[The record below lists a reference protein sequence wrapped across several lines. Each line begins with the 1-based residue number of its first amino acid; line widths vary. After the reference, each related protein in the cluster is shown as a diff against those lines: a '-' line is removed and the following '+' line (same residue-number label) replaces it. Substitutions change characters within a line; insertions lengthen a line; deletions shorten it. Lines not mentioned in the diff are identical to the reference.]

1 MVREKSTNRIDFID
15 LMRALAVLMMV
26 QGHTIDTFLADSFR
40 SFDSPLFSAWWT
52 VRGLTAP
59 IFLFTAGTVFTYLLR
74 RRNLPFSAN
83 PRIGKGIK
91 RFFLLIITAYLMRY
105 PSSRLFNF
113 EGVTPEQWKTFYAV
127 DVLHLIAF
135 GILFVMVL
143 AFIAEKLRV
152 KDSYLFGAAALIS
165 FALYQPF
172 SQINWISFLPLP
184 LAGYF
189 YNGTGSFF
197 PLVPWTGYVFSG
209 AFLGSYLAHNAD
221 IFNSEKFSLNLF
233 YAALAAFAA
242 AAAGNFVELALYGRS
257 TFWTTSPNLIFFRI
271 GVVLSLNSLVS
282 FITLKI
288 KKIPPLLIHI
298 GRHSLMIYVVHV
310 ILLYG
315 SAWTPG
321 LWNAFARSFNIWNS
335 ILAAAAMIILMTT
348 MVRLYELLKSRIKKT
363 KEFNAPLSRE
373 IQNEK
378 I

>member
-1 MVREKSTNRIDFID
+1 MIKENSTSRIDFID

-26 QGHTIDTFLADSFR
+26 QGHTIDTFLSDNFR
-40 SFDSPLFSAWWT
+40 SFDSSLFSAWWT

-59 IFLFTAGTVFTYLLR
+59 IFLFTAGTVFTCLLR
-74 RRNLPFSAN
+74 RRNLPFREN

-91 RFFLLIITAYLMRY
+91 RFILLITTAYLMRF
-105 PSSRLFNF
+105 PSSRLFDF
-113 EGVTPEQWKTFYAV
+113 EGVTAEQWKTFFAV

-135 GILFVMVL
+135 GILFVMGL
-143 AFIAEKLRV
+143 AYIAEKFRV
-152 KDSYLFGAAALIS
+152 KDSYIFGSAALIS
-165 FALYQPF
+165 YALFQPF
-172 SQINWISFLPLP
+172 SQINWGAFLPLP

-209 AFLGSYLAHNAD
+209 AFLGSYLAHNTD
-221 IFNSEKFSLNLF
+221 VFNSEKFSLKLL

-242 AAAGNFVELALYGRS
+242 AVAGNFVELALTGKS
-257 TFWTTSPNLIFFRI
+257 NFWTTSPNLIFFRI

-288 KKIPPLLIHI
+288 KKIPPVLIHI

-321 LWNAFARSFNIWNS
+321 LWNTFARSFNIWTS
-335 ILAAAAMIILMTT
+335 ILAAAAMIVLMTA
-348 MVRLYELLKSRIKKT
+348 MVHLYELLKSRIKKI
-363 KEFNAPLSRE
+363 KEFNAPVSRE